1 MVQIPFLASQVNADR
16 TSTASIEDSSI
27 LAAISSEMCSPA
39 EANNSPVTGSI
50 TSCKDVLPTI
60 LSFNFS
66 TTSSFFFK
74 AVTDMPL
81 KVPQSS
87 ELTITSCATSTNL
100 LVKYPASAVLR
111 AVSARPFLA
120 P

>member
-1 MVQIPFLASQVNADR
+1 MVQIPFLASQVNADL
-16 TSTASIEDSSI
+16 TSTASIEESSI
-27 LAAISSEMCSPA
+27 IAAISSEMCSPA
-39 EANNSPVTGSI
+39 ETNSSPETGS
-50 TSCKDVLPTI
+50 TTCCNDVLPTI

-111 AVSARPFLA
+111 AVSAKPFLA